1 MVRTPNDYFEVTPFM
16 EEMRMLHMQEEKKND
31 NEETVDMDE
40 QSKSPEELE
49 KSDIDEEADDEPASE
64 ITEED

>member
-1 MVRTPNDYFEVTPFM
+1 
-16 EEMRMLHMQEEKKND
+16 MLQMQEEEKKQD